1 MGRVKKFYGFDFS
14 RISKQ
19 GSSLIV
25 SIPVTLARELKLEAG
40 MWLRWEP
47 RRDMANA
54 DILVS
59 VEAKKIP

>member
-25 SIPVTLARELKLEAG
+25 VIPVTLARELELEAG

-47 RRDMANA
+47 RHDMVNA
-54 DILVS
+54 DILLTI
-59 VEAKKIP
+59 ETKKIP